1 MHAIC
6 LLDMILNNR
15 YEEPYNKFP
24 KDGPIPLLSKS
35 IVKSKLS
42 KKFWLYSQ
50 YLQNENLINN
60 EDDFSSLDNY
70 NINNNDN
77 EENNNININNNNKE
91 YPQKNYIN
99 NNYIND
105 IKFPNNSK
113 VKTPGNKLNNFN
125 KYKINDNNL
134 NEKRNIKKKTKN
146 NNFNDEVNEI
156 NRLNDII
163 YELQCELNRQDF
175 IINNQINEKKKLQ
188 KRIIELEQIIK
199 NFC

>member
-1 MHAIC
+1 
-6 LLDMILNNR
+6 MILNNR

-99 NNYIND
+99 NNNIND
-105 IKFPNNSK
+105 IKFPNNRK

>member
-1 MHAIC
+1 
-6 LLDMILNNR
+6 MILNNR

-60 EDDFSSLDNY
+60 KNDFSSLDNY

-105 IKFPNNSK
+105 IKFPNNRK

>member
-1 MHAIC
+1 
-6 LLDMILNNR
+6 MILNNR

-60 EDDFSSLDNY
+60 ADDFSSLDNY

-105 IKFPNNSK
+105 IKFPNNRK

>member
-1 MHAIC
+1 
-6 LLDMILNNR
+6 MILNNR

>member
-1 MHAIC
+1 
-6 LLDMILNNR
+6 MILNNR

-77 EENNNININNNNKE
+77 EENNNININNNKE

-105 IKFPNNSK
+105 IKFPNNRK

>member
-1 MHAIC
+1 
-6 LLDMILNNR
+6 MILNNR

-42 KKFWLYSQ
+42 KKFLLYSQ

-105 IKFPNNSK
+105 IKFPNNRK

>member
-1 MHAIC
+1 
-6 LLDMILNNR
+6 MILNNR

-91 YPQKNYIN
+91 YQQKNYIN

-105 IKFPNNSK
+105 IKFPNNRK

>member
-105 IKFPNNSK
+105 IKFPNNRK

>member
-1 MHAIC
+1 
-6 LLDMILNNR
+6 MILNNR

-105 IKFPNNSK
+105 IKFPNNRK